1 MPEPGD
7 DSNDMTSVRYYG
19 ANAIHALR
27 AGIGLPPAGRCQ
39 TKRRSPP
46 TEAALLPGFE
56 LCDPAIQLPQLNV
69 VTVNELFG
77 AFFRCVVV
85 RAMKV
90 HGA

>member
-1 MPEPGD
+1 L
-7 DSNDMTSVRYYG
+7 
-19 ANAIHALR
+19 H
-27 AGIGLPPAGRCQ
+27 GRHRLSTQ
-39 TKRRSPP
+39 AT
-46 TEAALLPGFE
+46 LLPGFE

-77 AFFRCVVV
+77 AFFRSVVV